1 MVLSPVGRSNFLA
14 LFSNSTGAGFAYDT
28 NYTTGT
34 NSSIQ
39 ANNAA
44 GFATAGGAVSPAVPE
59 PATWAIMTLGFG
71 AMGFAM
77 RRKNANTRIRFA

>member
-1 MVLSPVGRSNFLA
+1 MLFDDFTGVGI
-14 LFSNSTGAGFAYDT
+14 AYDT
-28 NYTTGT
+28 QPTSGTT
-34 NSSIQ
+34 SSTR

-59 PATWAIMTLGFG
+59 PATWAMMTLGFG

-77 RRKNANTRIRFA
+77 RRKKVNTRIRFA